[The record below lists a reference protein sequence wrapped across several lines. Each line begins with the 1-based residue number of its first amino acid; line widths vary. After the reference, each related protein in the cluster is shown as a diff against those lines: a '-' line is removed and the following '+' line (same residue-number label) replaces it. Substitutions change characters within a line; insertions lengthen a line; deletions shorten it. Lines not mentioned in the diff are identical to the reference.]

1 MLLTIV
7 EVKVVTPPDSE
18 IVEGSETIWQSI
30 QNQYERTNI
39 YGYQKHPTIALRLTM
54 RVTVTY
60 DAGKVVVTVLPCWVV
75 VITTGGI
82 VLVSIS
88 VDVIPG
94 RVTVRGVW
102 VI

>member
-1 MLLTIV
+1 
-7 EVKVVTPPDSE
+7 
-18 IVEGSETIWQSI
+18 
-30 QNQYERTNI
+30 
-39 YGYQKHPTIALRLTM
+39 M